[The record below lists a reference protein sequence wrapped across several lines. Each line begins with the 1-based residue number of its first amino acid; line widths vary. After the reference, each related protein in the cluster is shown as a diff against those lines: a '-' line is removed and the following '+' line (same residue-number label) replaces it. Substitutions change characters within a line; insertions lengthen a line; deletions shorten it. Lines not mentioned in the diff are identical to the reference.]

1 VFVGD
6 RFDGEGRKQLDAI
19 ETVGDNV
26 VARWGGWVEGFA
38 PPPDPVQ
45 GVIEGAEFP
54 RVAGVTT
61 ST

>member
-1 VFVGD
+1 V
-6 RFDGEGRKQLDAI
+6 DAI

-45 GVIEGAEFP
+45 GVVEGDEFP
-54 RVAGVTT
+54 RVAGGTT